1 MEGES
6 LEIEAT
12 FRPQV
17 SLLSS
22 DMERLTRHNRHTDR
36 PTTQIWSDLLGP
48 FHFED
53 EVIIAIAIQRVDGL
67 LGIRLIVIAD
77 KCKPLYC
84 TTHIQ
89 TMSIE
94 GHDTETRQYSSPH
107 YRIYSNT
114 EGSPEFAAFMHELW
128 AVYQKPRD
136 TFFKND
142 SPWTAG

>member
-1 MEGES
+1 M
-6 LEIEAT
+6 
-12 FRPQV
+12 
-17 SLLSS
+17 
-22 DMERLTRHNRHTDR
+22 
-36 PTTQIWSDLLGP
+36 
-48 FHFED
+48 
-53 EVIIAIAIQRVDGL
+53 IIAIAIQRVDGL

-107 YRIYSNT
+107 YRRYSNT

-136 TFFKND
+136 TFLRTTHLGLLGDFILGEED
-142 SPWTAG
+142 SSDLTKVLKQFPQI